1 MNKGLKLFSFILIFF
16 FSLIIPRLNADQD
29 AAFFDP
35 EKTISMDFQDAKLK
49 DILKIFSIQSGL
61 NFIASEDVQNRSTT
75 LYLDNVPIKD
85 AMNKIFKANNLT
97 YELDRASNIFIVK
110 DWGKLPIETVT
121 RVFYLKYATVSSSSL
136 KEEMSAIKNMQ
147 AIGEVQGG
155 SEEAG
160 AQGGEGKWG
169 IEEDSGITKAVK
181 KLLTE
186 NGSVIED
193 YRTNSL
199 VVTDIPSRIPVIT
212 QVILSL
218 DVPAPQILIE
228 VEMLDVSKA
237 ATDKLGFKYG
247 SSPFT
252 LVFTGASRTTN
263 FPFGKFARGA
273 AGTVTPGSIAVDTGT
288 NSYSVTMDFLRTQT
302 DTKYLARPRILTLNN
317 ETAEIKIVTNESV
330 GVKTT
335 TEASTSTT
343 SAEPERSE
351 TGVSLRV
358 TPQVN
363 LETGEITMYL
373 NPKVAEAT
381 AGNTITSGGLD
392 YKFRDPEERTTR
404 ATVRVRDGDTII
416 MGGLIRNE
424 YSNTET
430 KVPFFGD
437 IPLIGSAFRHK
448 NKDKD
453 KGRELLV
460 FITPHIIWDSNAA
473 ELTRPGKV
481 DLPDREQNAMP
492 GINRQLAIKSSL
504 NSFEGKKQ

>member
-1 MNKGLKLFSFILIFF
+1 MNKGLTLYSFILIFF
-16 FSLIIPRLNADQD
+16 FALIIPRLNANEDT
-29 AAFFDP
+29 AFFDP
-35 EKTISMDFQDAKLK
+35 EKTISMDFQEAKLK

-61 NFIASEDVQNRSTT
+61 SFIASEDVQNRATT
-75 LYLDNVPIKD
+75 LYFDNVPIKE
-85 AMNKIFKANNLT
+85 AMNKIFQANNLT
-97 YELDRASNIFIVK
+97 YVLDKTSNIFIVK
-110 DWGKLPIETVT
+110 DWGKLPVETVT
-121 RVFYLKYATVSSSSL
+121 RVFFLKYATVSSSSL
-136 KEEMSAIKNMQ
+136 KEEMSNITGVQ
-147 AIGEVQGG
+147 SIGELQGG
-155 SEEAG
+155 GEGEEGKA
-160 AQGGEGKWG
+160 GEGKWG
-169 IEEDSGITKAVK
+169 VEEDSGITKAIK
-181 KLLTE
+181 KLLSE
-186 NGSVIED
+186 HGSVIED

-199 VVTDIPSRIPVIT
+199 VVTDIPSRMPVIS
-212 QVILSL
+212 QVIVSL

-252 LVFTGASRTTN
+252 LVFTGPTKTTN
-263 FPFGKFARGA
+263 FPLGKFARNP
-273 AGTVTPGSIAVDTGT
+273 AGTVTPGSIAIDTGT

-343 SAEPERSE
+343 SAEPERYE

-373 NPKVAEAT
+373 NPKVAEAS
-381 AGNTITSGGLD
+381 AGNNIISGGLT
-392 YKFRDPEERTTR
+392 YTFRDPEERTTR

-424 YSNTET
+424 YSSTET

-437 IPLIGSAFRHK
+437 IPLIGGAFRHK
-448 NKDKD
+448 NKDRD
-453 KGRELLV
+453 RGRELLV
-460 FITPHIIWDSNAA
+460 FITPHIIWDSNDT
-473 ELTRPGKV
+473 ELARAGKV
-481 DLPDREQNAMP
+481 DLPDREQNSML
-492 GINRQLAIKSSL
+492 GFNRQLAIKSSL
-504 NSFEGKKQ
+504 NSFEGKK

>member
-29 AAFFDP
+29 VAFFDP
-35 EKTISMDFQDAKLK
+35 DKTISMDFQDAKLK

-75 LYLDNVPIKD
+75 LYLDNVPIRD
-85 AMNKIFKANNLT
+85 AMNKIFKANNLS
-97 YELDRASNIFIVK
+97 YELDKSSNIFIVK

-136 KEEMSAIKNMQ
+136 KEEMSSIKNRQ

-155 SEEAG
+155 GEGEGGSET
-160 AQGGEGKWG
+160 GEGKWG
-169 IEEDSGITKAVK
+169 VEEDSGITKAVK

-199 VVTDIPSRIPVIT
+199 VVTDIPSRMPIIS
-212 QVILSL
+212 QVIMSL

-237 ATDKLGFKYG
+237 TTDKLGFKYG

-252 LVFTGASRTTN
+252 LVFTGATRTTN
-263 FPFGKFARGA
+263 FPFGKFARSP
-273 AGTVTPGSIAVDTGT
+273 AGSVTPGSIAVDTGT
-288 NSYSVTMDFLRTQT
+288 NTYSVTMDFLKTQT

-317 ETAEIKIVTNESV
+317 ETAEIKIVTSESV

-424 YSNTET
+424 YSDTET

-437 IPLIGSAFRHK
+437 IPIIGSAFRHK

-453 KGRELLV
+453 RGRELLI
-460 FITPHIIWDSNAA
+460 FITPHIIWDSNSTEIAK
-473 ELTRPGKV
+473 PGKI
-481 DLPDREQNAMP
+481 DIPDREQNSMS
-492 GINRQLAIKSSL
+492 GFNRQLAIKSSL
-504 NSFEGKKQ
+504 NSFEGKK